1 MTTTMMTE
9 KQRAA
14 LEAIEAVR
22 RERLSL
28 KAYAEARGRHGRA
41 CRSGQTARATRRN
54 AELLLSRPCL
64 RCLDSILGQY
74 GSECS
79 PDSGS

>member
-28 KAYAEARGRHGRA
+28 SVMGEPAVPAKRRERLGGMLSYYFRA
-41 CRSGQTARATRRN
+41 PA
-54 AELLLSRPCL
+54 
-64 RCLDSILGQY
+64 
-74 GSECS
+74 
-79 PDSGS
+79 

>member
-41 CRSGQTARATRRN
+41 CRSGQTARATRQK
-54 AELLLSRPCL
+54 C
-64 RCLDSILGQY
+64 
-74 GSECS
+74 
-79 PDSGS
+79 